1 MKALIMSRLRQKLFH
16 DKRYLQSW
24 VTHLVLLAFLNQ
36 NLAFATQSIIELDFK
51 DSQTPQRL
59 HVIPRMSNIGDV
71 SHLEIDTEHKQV
83 AIYLKE
89 KQEEDLDEIENHLS
103 QGGDVPVTMK
113 SVILQKHNI
122 INLPW
127 ELEPEKLTLF
137 ILNHTALLKPLGE
150 DDYKLEFRGSLLG
163 GMKKNNAGGGMNDR
177 VKISIITRQPPNPD
191 LYYLDMFRYISE
203 MAQYQSEI
211 SHMMAHNARID
222 QEEKEQKA
230 KEEKQKKEKEA
241 KEKLE
246 IEKQKQEHPVFY
258 GEYEHFKKIH
268 HLAGTEKTWEAVYK
282 YSDSLGY
289 AREFVKRIDW
299 KRPFSFTDYLQTYN
313 PFYGGY
319 EEFKKIHYL
328 AGTEKSYETVFKYS
342 DPLGYDR
349 TFVKSIDWKSTY
361 TFETYLQAYNPFYQD
376 YSQIKE
382 IHRLVNTVIYPEV
395 FKYSSPLG
403 YSEDFVR
410 SVPYKEPMKSFEGYM
425 NEVFDDQMLEDWGV
439 KDWREAFAL
448 TEEDAEFMQVTGKG
462 DLIIEILKFGT
473 KGTGLLKKAWQKAVQ
488 TYKGEIVK
496 GLKIDKGTLNKIP
509 KEFGDLKL
517 NRKGVGIRWGQEK
530 GKNCVR
536 IDKGNPN
543 APLPSQRVDHVRINS
558 NDKVLDQNGNPIQTS
573 KPSKTEEAHIP
584 LEVWKQWKDWN
595 KP

>member
-1 MKALIMSRLRQKLFH
+1 MSH
-16 DKRYLQSW
+16 
-24 VTHLVLLAFLNQ
+24 
-36 NLAFATQSIIELDFK
+36 I
-51 DSQTPQRL
+51 
-59 HVIPRMSNIGDV
+59 
-71 SHLEIDTEHKQV
+71 EIDADKQQV
-83 AIYLKE
+83 VVHRLNKT
-89 KQEEDLDEIENHLS
+89 DELQPDNDI
-103 QGGDVPVTMK
+103 VPVSPVTTT
-113 SVILQKHNI
+113 VILQKHDI

-127 ELEPEKLTLF
+127 ELESEKLTLF

-191 LYYLDMFRYISE
+191 LYYHDMYRYISE
-203 MAQYQSEI
+203 MGQYQSEVA
-211 SHMMAHNARID
+211 HMMAHNARID

-361 TFETYLQAYNPFYQD
+361 TFEKYLQAYNPFYQD
-376 YSQIKE
+376 YSQVKE
-382 IHRLVNTVIYPEV
+382 IHRLAGTEKYYTDV
-395 FKYSSPLG
+395 FKYSDPLG
-403 YSEDFVR
+403 YDRDFVKGIDW
-410 SVPYKEPMKSFEGYM
+410 KEPMKPFESFM
-425 NEVFDDQMLEDWGV
+425 NEVFDDQVLEDWGA
-439 KDWREAFAL
+439 KDWREAVKLVAL
-448 TEEDAEFMQVTGKG
+448 KDG
-462 DLIIEILKFGT
+462 
-473 KGTGLLKKAWQKAVQ
+473 
-488 TYKGEIVK
+488 
-496 GLKIDKGTLNKIP
+496 KIP
-509 KEFGDLKL
+509 KPQDLL
-517 NRKGVGIRWGQEK
+517 GLGEGVGGGGGFLGRKGFQLKNPSYQKTQNQSTIINGQQYS
-530 GKNCVR
+530 G
-536 IDKGNPN
+536 
-543 APLPSQRVDHVRINS
+543 H
-558 NDKVLDQNGNPIQTS
+558 VLDQMRNRGIMPSVVEETLKNGKILASQGSVSHMYDPKNNIS
-573 KPSKTEEAHIP
+573 VIINEKTRNVITVRFGE
-584 LEVWKQWKDWN
+584 
-595 KP
+595 